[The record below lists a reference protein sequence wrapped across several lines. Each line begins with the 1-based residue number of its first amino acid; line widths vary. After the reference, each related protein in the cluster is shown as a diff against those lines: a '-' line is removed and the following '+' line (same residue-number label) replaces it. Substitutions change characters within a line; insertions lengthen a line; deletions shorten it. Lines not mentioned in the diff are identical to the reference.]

1 MLDGLLNVLN
11 GLTDIGFAEG
21 AWSHAPDTKY
31 GVITLDAQ
39 KELKTGQSMIS
50 EKMLQGYVD
59 VFEKKPKSLTTPN
72 SVEAALSRL
81 GIYFALESVQFE
93 SDTGYVHWEWRWMD
107 TLNVVAMSL
116 YVCRFRAHNRYI
128 GDPQI
133 VEIGR
138 FAVVPTDYIPPY
150 TENGISYM
158 PYGSRWKPSPS
169 APVFKNTVYEHLY
182 RTEVIIEGGK
192 AYKSTGVAF
201 TTSQIS
207 DLIAFFG
214 NGNLIECVTNGGIT
228 RTQAESIDEEKI
240 TYNGG
245 SAVWA

>member
-11 GLTDIGFAEG
+11 GLTSISFVEG
-21 AWSHAPDTKY
+21 AWSHSPDTKY
-31 GVITLDAQ
+31 GVITLDGQ

-50 EKMLQGYVD
+50 EMMLQGYVD
-59 VFEKKPKSLTTPN
+59 VFEKKPKSRNTPN

-93 SDTGYVHWEWRWMD
+93 PDTGYVHWEWRWID
-107 TLNVVAMSL
+107 TLSVVEMIL
-116 YVCRFRAHNRYI
+116 YVGRFHAHNGYI
-128 GDPQI
+128 GEPQI
-133 VEIGR
+133 VEIGH
-138 FAVVPTDYIPPY
+138 FVTVPTDYIPPY
-150 TENGISYM
+150 TANGISYT
-158 PYGSRWKPSPS
+158 PYLNRWNPNPL
-169 APVFKNTVYEHLY
+169 APVLKNTVYERLY

-201 TTSQIS
+201 TQSQIS

-214 NGNLIECVTNGGIT
+214 NGNVIECVLNGGAT
-228 RTQAESIDEEKI
+228 RTQAESIDTERI
-240 TYNGG
+240 TYSGG